1 MITVD
6 LSGQELREAHSY
18 SGMRLRSC
26 FPLSAAA
33 GTEASAVVY
42 MEIEPGDHLGRHTD
56 SVEELLLVLEGE
68 GVAVV
73 GDERAE
79 IRPGQIAVVPALA
92 PHEVHATGDRTLR
105 VVGFFAG
112 AEVEHVFDEL
122 IEPIGLR
129 VLTTPMVVAA

>member
-6 LSGQELREAHSY
+6 LTKQELMEATSY
-18 SGMRLRSC
+18 PGMRVRSV
-26 FPLSAAA
+26 FPFSAAT

-42 MEIEPGDHLGRHTD
+42 FEVEPGDHLGRHTD
-56 SVEELLLVLEGE
+56 SVEELLLVIDGE
-68 GVAVV
+68 GVAIV

-79 IRPGQIAVVPALA
+79 IGPGTMALVPALA

-112 AEVEHVFDEL
+112 AEVEHVFDEPL
-122 IEPIGLR
+122 QPLGLR
-129 VLTTPMVVAA
+129 VVATPMAA

>member
-1 MITVD
+1 VITVD
-6 LSGQELREAHSY
+6 LSREQLLEAHSY

-26 FPLSAAA
+26 FPLSTAT
-33 GTEASAVVY
+33 GTEATAVVY
-42 MEIEPGDHLGRHTD
+42 FEIEPGDHLGRHTD

-73 GDERAE
+73 GDDRAE
-79 IRPGQIAVVPALA
+79 IGPGSLAVVPALA

-112 AEVEHVFDEL
+112 AEVEHVFDEP

-129 VLTTPMVVAA
+129 VLTTPMVAA

>member
-6 LSGQELREAHSY
+6 LSREELREAYSY

-33 GTEASAVVY
+33 GTEATAVVY
-42 MEIEPGDHLGRHTD
+42 FEIESGDHLGRHTD

-79 IRPGQIAVVPALA
+79 IGPGSIAVVPALA
-92 PHEVHATGDRTLR
+92 PHEVHATGDTTLR

-112 AEVEHVFDEL
+112 AEVEHVFDEP
-122 IEPIGLR
+122 IQPIGLS
-129 VLTTPMVVAA
+129 VLTTPMAVPA